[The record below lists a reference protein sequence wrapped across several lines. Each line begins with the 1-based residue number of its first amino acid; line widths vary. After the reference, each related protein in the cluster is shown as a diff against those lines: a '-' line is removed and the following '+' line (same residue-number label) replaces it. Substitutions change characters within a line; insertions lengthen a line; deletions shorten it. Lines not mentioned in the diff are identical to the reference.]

1 MGNKIRDN
9 RFVRTQGRFGMVVSG
24 LLTAEYTAWA
34 VIMLRVGR
42 KKDRPH

>member
-1 MGNKIRDN
+1 
-9 RFVRTQGRFGMVVSG
+9 MVVSG

-42 KKDRPH
+42 KKTGHTDRVERKRELNK